1 MQFVYVGPSYNAT
14 AAYFEARWVPVLPGT
29 DTAFMLGV
37 CYEMIEQDVVDYDFL
52 NTYCVGF
59 DGDHMPAD
67 ATLLSVSSQA
77 EARRAPD
84 IATVSA
90 GVVTQAAD
98 GNTAMRQNAEQM
110 SRVLAAVKAA
120 GVAAKDVQ
128 TSGINLNPQYRYE
141 ENQPPRITGYQA
153 SNTVTVKLRDVAKMG
168 QVLDALV
175 ASGANQI
182 NGPSFGI
189 AEPEPLYD
197 QARADAL
204 KQAQARAATYA
215 DTLGL
220 RVRRIV
226 SISEGG
232 AGMPV
237 PMPRMAMKAEAF
249 DGSTPVAAGESSV
262 SVQLDVVFELGR

>member
-1 MQFVYVGPSYNAT
+1 MRSPSFT
-14 AAYFEARWVPVLPGT
+14 LLAALLAALALSVPVAARAQSVPT
-29 DTAFMLGV
+29 V
-37 CYEMIEQDVVDYDFL
+37 
-52 NTYCVGF
+52 
-59 DGDHMPAD
+59 PAD
-67 ATLLSVSSQA
+67 ATLLSVSAQA

-110 SRVLAAVKAA
+110 TRVLAAVKSA
-120 GVAAKDVQ
+120 GVADRDVQ

-153 SNTVTVKLRDVAKMG
+153 SNNVTVKLRDVAKMG
-168 QVLDALV
+168 KVLDALV

-189 AEPEPLYD
+189 DDPEPLYD
-197 QARADAL
+197 QARIEAL
-204 KQAQARAATYA
+204 ERARARAATYA
-215 DTLGL
+215 KALDL

-232 AGMPV
+232 AAMPV
-237 PMPRMAMKAEAF
+237 PMPRMAMAKAEAY
-249 DGSTPVAAGESSV
+249 DSTPVAAGESSV
-262 SVQLDVVFELGR
+262 SVSLDVVFELGR